1 MKAARFHGT
10 KDIRVEEVLVPSVNK
25 NQVKIQ
31 VKYVGICGT
40 DLHEYLH
47 GPIMIPMKEP

>member
-25 NQVKIQ
+25 TQVKIQ

-47 GPIMIPMKEP
+47 GPIIIPMKEP